1 MMKEDG
7 ELTSCENSI
16 EKQTEGQGGF
26 LLERFLTAQRWMYA
40 QALEEL
46 KGGQKVSHWIWYIF
60 PQLKGLGASPN
71 SRYYGIEG
79 AEEAWAYLHHPVLG
93 ERLREVTSVLLGQ
106 EGKDVRDIFGSL
118 DAMKV
123 RSCMTLFNEVAE
135 DDLFQQVLD
144 RCYDGSADKYTLELL
159 RRT

>member
-1 MMKEDG
+1 MMKEN
-7 ELTSCENSI
+7 ELISCENSV
-16 EKQTEGQGGF
+16 EKQAEGQGNF
-26 LLERFLTAQRWMYA
+26 LLERFLKAQRWMYA

-60 PQLKGLGASPN
+60 PQLEGLGARPN
-71 SRYYGIEG
+71 SRSYGVEG
-79 AEEAWAYLHHPVLG
+79 TEEAWAYLYHPVLG
-93 ERLREVTSVLLGQ
+93 ERLREVTSVLLSL
-106 EGKDVRDIFGSL
+106 EGKDVRDIFGDL

-144 RCYDGSADKYTLELL
+144 RCYDGSADMYTLELL
-159 RRT
+159 KRM